1 VELVWNVQNRAA
13 ALDMPEMTREA
24 VRETSGNWLIQVDR
38 NQSKSITTIQGA
50 FMQTFTRAFQFVSVC
65 GAILLIAG
73 CASPA
78 NVTPVTKEMIQSHK
92 GDMDGLWEEWIKPQL
107 VSTEEGW
114 LIPIK
119 RGENM
124 IRTEEAFMDE
134 FGRICKAGSG
144 TSTVFNDEFNRGH
157 QNTCTAA
164 SGEFVGQIHTA
175 RKYAGIRVWIETPK
189 TRNKEEAL
197 KRDFENR
204 QQANGPTGWITT
216 EKGRYQFVRLGT
228 LDQRYVISI
237 SCNGRSIPL
246 EDIRSIEFRTG
257 AVKMQNG
264 DTCDDTKAKMERI
277 KDPQHIEVV
286 NFTYIP
292 FVLADENEITYPRK
306 DFSLSAIMN
315 SEKILGIQL
324 DDVQA
329 WKDRPGTRLPDL
341 SDYRSLA
348 TAASIDE
355 LNKLISRFE
364 HHDPKN
370 LIPNARTR
378 LEQLIAARHQRLE
391 HKQIGDQVCV
401 DGEATVNQSTGFVV
415 MGEPQYRKV
424 FGRNH
429 IVGFV
434 EAISGKKIQIRISG
448 INFSGDGINQ
458 SLDSVSNWKG
468 GSTLKINSL
477 IWDTTYDW
485 EGC

>member
-1 VELVWNVQNRAA
+1 
-13 ALDMPEMTREA
+13 
-24 VRETSGNWLIQVDR
+24 
-38 NQSKSITTIQGA
+38 
-50 FMQTFTRAFQFVSVC
+50 MQTNTRASQLVSVG

-73 CASPA
+73 CASQPV
-78 NVTPVTKEMIQSHK
+78 NITPVTNEMIQSHK
-92 GDMDGLWEEWIKPQL
+92 DDMDGLWEEWIKPQL

-124 IRTEEAFMDE
+124 IRTEEAIMDE
-134 FGRICKAGSG
+134 FGRICKAGG
-144 TSTVFNDEFNRGH
+144 GASTIFNDEFSKGH

-175 RKYAGIRVWIETPK
+175 RKYAGIGVWIETPK

-197 KRDFENR
+197 KTDFENR
-204 QQANGPTGWITT
+204 QRANGPTGWITT

-237 SCNGRSIPL
+237 TCNGKSIPL
-246 EDIRSIEFRTG
+246 ENIRNITFGTG
-257 AVKMQNG
+257 VVKLQNG
-264 DTCDDTKAKMERI
+264 DTCDDVHAALEWI
-277 KDPQHIEVV
+277 KDLQHIEVL
-286 NFTYIP
+286 NSTYIP
-292 FVLADENEITYPRK
+292 FVLTDGNDITYPRK
-306 DFSLSAIMN
+306 DFSPSAVAH
-315 SEKILGIQL
+315 SEKILEIQL

-341 SDYRSLA
+341 SDYRLLA
-348 TAASIDE
+348 TAASIDD
-355 LNKLISRFE
+355 LNRLISRYE
-364 HHDPKN
+364 NHDPKN

-378 LEQLIAARHQRLE
+378 LEQLIAARRQRIE

-401 DGEATVNQSTGFVV
+401 DSEATVNQSTGLLV

-434 EAISGKKIQIRISG
+434 EAI
-448 INFSGDGINQ
+448 
-458 SLDSVSNWKG
+458 
-468 GSTLKINSL
+468 
-477 IWDTTYDW
+477 
-485 EGC
+485 